1 MTTAKLN
8 SKRNSKGLDIYSKAT
23 HASHYHL
30 VEKMTRIKTKERRRM
45 IKNSMSFLKM
55 IKSK

>member
-8 SKRNSKGLDIYSKAT
+8 SKKNSKGLDIYSKAT

-30 VEKMTRIKTKERRRM
+30 VEKMIKIRIKIKERRRM

-55 IKSK
+55 IK

>member
-8 SKRNSKGLDIYSKAT
+8 LKRNSKGLDIYSKAT

-30 VEKMTRIKTKERRRM
+30 VEKMTRIKTKVRRKM

-55 IKSK
+55 IK